1 MPRESDIPCAFMRAV
16 SLNARSVRMV
26 TTVAFRRELLLVNH
40 DWTLQRCNAWIV
52 RNQTFFMDVTDGDG
66 TDRTYILRNMG
77 RVL

>member
-1 MPRESDIPCAFMRAV
+1 MPRESDIPCAFTRAV
-16 SLNARSVRMV
+16 TLTPKGIRMV
-26 TTVAFRRELLLVNH
+26 TASAFLRELLIVNH
-40 DWTLQRCNAWIV
+40 DWWLQRCNAWIV